1 MKKDLTTSKIHRE
14 NILNNEFAISEIRKS
29 SNFDAV
35 LFQDKY
41 MFTKEMVSDFF
52 DVDIRTIERYLSN
65 HSEELK
71 QNGYQILKG
80 QNLKNFLHAY
90 YEHFGT
96 DINVGTKITVLGV
109 FEFKAFLNLA
119 MLLSESGN
127 ARILR
132 QAMLDIVIDL
142 INEKTG
148 GSTKYINQRDKHFIG
163 SYLQGENYR
172 VEFTNA
178 LDNYVDMGPIKYAIF
193 TDMIY
198 QSIFKEKAKEYREVL
213 KLQKKDRV
221 RDTFYTEILDL
232 VASYEYGLAETIK
245 KESEVKN
252 RKLSNWE
259 TQKIFKEFENLPLW
273 KPLINSGRNK
283 MASRDL
289 ALRDAFHKQ
298 LEEYLSPLSPSEY
311 ERFLGDSGKEL
322 DKLMEENQDVLKRL
336 KERD

>member
-14 NILNNEFAISEIRKS
+14 NILNNEIAISEIKKI

-35 LFQDKY
+35 LFKGEY

-52 DVDIRTIERYLSN
+52 NVDTRTIERYLSN
-65 HSEELK
+65 HSKELK
-71 QNGYQILKG
+71 QTGYHVLRGKE
-80 QNLKNFLHAY
+80 LKNFLNAY
-90 YEHFGT
+90 HDHFGT
-96 DINVGTKITVLGV
+96 DINVGTKITVLGI
-109 FEFKAFLNLA
+109 FKFKAFLNLA
-119 MLLSESGN
+119 MLLSESAN

-142 INEKTG
+142 INKKTG

-172 VEFTNA
+172 LEFTKA
-178 LDNYVDMGPIKYAIF
+178 LDQFVEMDSIKYAIF

-198 QSIFKEKAKEYREVL
+198 QSIFKEKAQEYRKVL
-213 KLQKKDRV
+213 KLQKKDRI

-232 VASYEYGLAETIK
+232 VASYEYGLAEALK
-245 KESEVKN
+245 
-252 RKLSNWE
+252 
-259 TQKIFKEFENLPLW
+259 KEFEIKKRKLTIWETKKVFEEFESLPLW

-298 LEEYLSPLSPSEY
+298 LEDYLSPLSPSEY
-311 ERFLGDSGKEL
+311 DRFLGDSGKEIEE
-322 DKLMEENQDVLKRL
+322 LMEENRDVLKRL
-336 KERD
+336 KNRD